1 MMVTTI
7 VLLFFALFLGI
18 MLLGNHMSNLF
29 EQILEKEADKVLARI
44 DEALKEEVK

>member
-1 MMVTTI
+1 
-7 VLLFFALFLGI
+7 
-18 MLLGNHMSNLF
+18 MSNLF